1 MNRPYVECGSKK
13 TSYKNTGAKKQC
25 TLKKTV
31 RYAVAVKGFSF
42 DSIADAKDKSK
53 WDAAVKDKKL
63 FPLYDAEE
71 YAIADT
77 EAAYWEGENTRL
89 ETTPAKKVRTFRSI
103 LGLCS
108 YNALKSFD
116 GQEMQAFEF
125 TTDPGVK
132 AVLTADGKVKGQTVS
147 LNVGRLQD
155 ATAELPQNAVV
166 TVNYKDFNEREDNGA
181 DLRPE
186 WSYIELYGI
195 FDAFIDIV
203 SASSTEIKFT
213 VSSGCGSGDDL
224 VHDFKSTDVEV
235 RDASGAL
242 VTVSFVQ
249 ADSEG
254 VYTVT
259 GTGFATGYTIS
270 LKGVVSLVDEGMSF
284 ETPEPTVI
292 TLT

>member
-53 WDAAVKDKKL
+53 WDAAVADKKI

-108 YNALKSFD
+108 YHALKSFD
-116 GQEMQAFEF
+116 GQEMQVFEF
-125 TTDPGVK
+125 TTDPGIK
-132 AVLTADGKVKGQTVS
+132 AILTSDGKVKGQTAT

-155 ATAELPQNAVV
+155 STAELPQNAVV

-213 VSSGCGSGDDL
+213 VSSGCGSGDELVPDL
-224 VHDFKSTDVEV
+224 LAANVEV

-242 VTVSFVQ
+242 VTVSFVA
-249 ADSEG
+249 ADSDG
-254 VYTVT
+254 IYTVT
-259 GTGFATGYTIS
+259 GTGFAAGYTVNRQQKVDS
-270 LKGVVSLVDEGMSF
+270 LD
-284 ETPEPTVI
+284 T
-292 TLT
+292 

>member
-13 TSYKNTGAKKQC
+13 RNHKNTGAKKQC
-25 TLKKTV
+25 ILKKTI

-42 DSIADAKDKSK
+42 DSIEAAKDKAS
-53 WDAAVKDKKL
+53 WDAAVKAKKL

-89 ETTPAKKVRTFRSI
+89 ETTAAKKIRTFRSV

-125 TTDPGVK
+125 TTDPGIK
-132 AVLTADGKVKGQTVS
+132 AVLTEDGKVKGQTVV

-155 ATAELPQNAVV
+155 STAEMPQNATT
-166 TVNYKDFNEREDNGA
+166 TVNYKDFNEREDFGA
-181 DLRPE
+181 DLRSE
-186 WSYIELYGI
+186 WSYLELYGI
-195 FDAFIDIV
+195 FDAFINIV
-203 SASSTEIKFT
+203 SASATDIKFK
-213 VSSGCGSGDDL
+213 VLSGCGSGDDL
-224 VHDFKSTDVEV
+224 VTEFKSSDVEV
-235 RDASGAL
+235 RDASGA
-242 VTVSFVQ
+242 VVSVSFVE
-249 ADSEG
+249 ADPEG

-259 GTGFATGYTIS
+259 GTGLATGYTIG
-270 LKGVVSLVDEGMSF
+270 LKGVVSIDDMSF
-284 ETPEPTVI
+284 ETPEPTKI

>member
-42 DSIADAKDKSK
+42 DSIEDAKDKAK
-53 WDAAVKDKKL
+53 WDAAIADKKI

-77 EAAYWEGENTRL
+77 EAAYWEGENTRI
-89 ETTPAKKVRTFRSI
+89 ETTPAKKIRTFRSI

-108 YNALKSFD
+108 YNALKSFN

-132 AVLTADGKVKGQTVS
+132 AILTADGKVKGQTVT

-155 ATAELPQNAVV
+155 STAELPQNAVV
-166 TVNYKDFNEREDNGA
+166 TVNYKDFNEREDMGA

-195 FDAFIDIV
+195 FDAFVDVV
-203 SASSTEIKFT
+203 SASATEIKFT
-213 VSSGCGSGDDL
+213 VSSGCGSGDEL
-224 VHDFKSTDVEV
+224 VHDLTSGNVEV
-235 RDASGAL
+235 RDAAGAL
-242 VTVSFVQ
+242 VTVSFVA
-249 ADSEG
+249 ADSNG

-259 GTGFATGYTIS
+259 GTGFANNYTIG
-270 LKGVVSLVDEGMSF
+270 LVNVVTVEDMNF
-284 ETPEPTVI
+284 ESPEPTKI
-292 TLT
+292 ALT

>member
-42 DSIADAKDKSK
+42 DSIAGAKDKAK

-116 GQEMQAFEF
+116 GDEMQAFEF

-132 AVLTADGKVKGQTVS
+132 AVLTADGKVKGQTVT

-155 ATAELPQNAVV
+155 STAELPQNAVV
-166 TVNYKDFNEREDNGA
+166 TVNYKDFNEREDMGA

-195 FDAFIDIV
+195 FDAFVDVV
-203 SASSTEIKFT
+203 SASATEIKFT
-213 VSSGCGSGDDL
+213 VSSGCGSGDEL
-224 VHDFKSTDVEV
+224 VHDLASGDVEV
-235 RDASGAL
+235 RDAAGAL
-242 VTVSFVQ
+242 VTVSFVA

-259 GTGFATGYTIS
+259 GTGFANDYTIGLVS
-270 LKGVVSLVDEGMSF
+270 VVTVEDMNF
-284 ETPEPTVI
+284 ESPEPTKI
-292 TLT
+292 TVA

>member
-13 TSYKNTGAKKQC
+13 TSFKNTGAKKQC

-42 DSIADAKDKSK
+42 DSIEDAKDKTK
-53 WDAAVKDKKL
+53 WDAAIADKKL

-71 YAIADT
+71 YAVADT
-77 EAAYWEGENTRL
+77 EAAYWEGENTRI
-89 ETTPAKKVRTFRSI
+89 ETTPAKKIRTFRSI

-132 AVLTADGKVKGQTVS
+132 AVLTADGKVKGQTVT

-155 ATAELPQNAVV
+155 STAELPQNAVV
-166 TVNYKDFNEREDNGA
+166 TVNYKDFNEREDMGA

-195 FDAFIDIV
+195 FDAFVNVV

-213 VSSGCGSGDDL
+213 VASGCGSGDEQ
-224 VHDFKSTDVEV
+224 VHDLASGDVEV

-242 VTVSFVQ
+242 VTVSFVA
-249 ADSEG
+249 ADSDG

-259 GTGFATGYTIS
+259 GTGFATDYTIG
-270 LKGVVSLVDEGMSF
+270 LTNVVTVDDMNF
-284 ETPEPTVI
+284 ESPEPTKI
-292 TLT
+292 TVA

>member
-132 AVLTADGKVKGQTVS
+132 AVLTADGKVKGQTVT

-213 VSSGCGSGDDL
+213 ISSGCGSGDEL
-224 VHDFKSTDVEV
+224 VHGFLAANVEV

-242 VTVSFVQ
+242 VTVSFVA
-249 ADSEG
+249 ADPDG
-254 VYTVT
+254 IYTVT
-259 GTGFATGYTIS
+259 GTGFAAGYTIS
-270 LKGVVSLVDEGMSF
+270 LNGVVSIEDMNF
-284 ETPEPTVI
+284 ETPDPSVI
-292 TLT
+292 ALT

>member
-1 MNRPYVECGSKK
+1 MNRPYVECGSIK
-13 TSYKNTGAKKQC
+13 TNFKNTGAKKQC

-42 DSIADAKDKSK
+42 DSIEDAKDKAK
-53 WDAAVKDKKL
+53 WDAAIADKKI

-71 YAIADT
+71 YAVADT
-77 EAAYWEGENTRL
+77 EATYWEGENTRI
-89 ETTPAKKVRTFRSI
+89 ETTPAKKIRTFRSI

-132 AVLTADGKVKGQTVS
+132 AVLTADGKVKGQTVT

-155 ATAELPQNAVV
+155 STAELPQNAVV
-166 TVNYKDFNEREDNGA
+166 TVNYKDFNEREDMGA

-195 FDAFIDIV
+195 FDAFVDVV
-203 SASSTEIKFT
+203 SASATEIKFT
-213 VSSGCGSGDDL
+213 VSSGCGSGDEL
-224 VHDFKSTDVEV
+224 VHDLTSGNVEV
-235 RDASGAL
+235 RDAAGAL
-242 VTVSFVQ
+242 VTVSFVA

-259 GTGFATGYTIS
+259 GTGFANDYTIGLVS
-270 LKGVVSLVDEGMSF
+270 VVTVEDMNF
-284 ETPEPTVI
+284 ESPEPTKI
-292 TLT
+292 TVT